1 LEADGAKAVAVVGD
15 VADPETARRAVA
27 AAVEAFGKLDVL
39 FNNAGVMT
47 SGDFR
52 SFDEAAWDAV
62 LNPNLRGIYLMCHAA
77 IPHMLER
84 GEGAIV
90 NTSSVM
96 AFLTEPGYEAYT
108 TSKAGI
114 IGLTKAL
121 AVSYAEHGVRANC
134 VCPGWVDTPMNRRL
148 AEELGGM
155 DKLVPIIKRQQ
166 PLPRM
171 ITTRE
176 VGNAVVSSPPATPAA
191 SPAPC
196 SASTA
201 PRRRR
206 SERPSDQ
213 CVARRV
219 DSTSADPSRRPPM
232 PTKWARKV
240 SVAMSISNR
249 RANAPVGACQTRWA
263 EDNRPPPPNGR
274 HGSGRSLASRPGP
287 ATPPPAASPVL
298 PGAAPGTRPLLSV
311 RAHVEEVT
319 VPSD

>member
-1 LEADGAKAVAVVGD
+1 MRLRDKAAIVTGAASGIGAGTAEVFAEEGASLVLVDRDEDGLTRVRDRLEADGAKAVAVVGD

-27 AAVEAFGKLDVL
+27 AALEAFGKLDVL

-62 LNPNLRGIYLMCHAA
+62 LNPNLRGIYLMCRAA

-155 DKLVPIIKRQQ
+155 DKLVPIIKQQQ

-176 VGNAVVSSPPATPAA
+176 VGNAVCFLASGDASGITGAVLCVDGAA
-191 SPAPC
+191 S
-196 SASTA
+196 
-201 PRRRR
+201 
-206 SERPSDQ
+206 
-213 CVARRV
+213 
-219 DSTSADPSRRPPM
+219 
-232 PTKWARKV
+232 
-240 SVAMSISNR
+240 
-249 RANAPVGACQTRWA
+249 
-263 EDNRPPPPNGR
+263 
-274 HGSGRSLASRPGP
+274 
-287 ATPPPAASPVL
+287 AAI
-298 PGAAPGTRPLLSV
+298 
-311 RAHVEEVT
+311 
-319 VPSD
+319 

>member
-1 LEADGAKAVAVVGD
+1 MRLRDKAAIVTGAASGIGAGTAGVFAEEGASLVLVDRDEDGLARVRDGLEADGAKAVAVVGD
-15 VADPETARRAVA
+15 VADPETARRSVA
-27 AAVEAFGKLDVL
+27 AALEAFGKLDVL

-62 LNPNLRGIYLMCHAA
+62 LNPNLRGIYLMCRAA

-121 AVSYAEHGVRANC
+121 AVSYAEQGVRANC

-176 VGNAVVSSPPATPAA
+176 VGNAVCFLASGDASGITGAVLCVDGAA
-191 SPAPC
+191 S
-196 SASTA
+196 
-201 PRRRR
+201 
-206 SERPSDQ
+206 
-213 CVARRV
+213 
-219 DSTSADPSRRPPM
+219 
-232 PTKWARKV
+232 
-240 SVAMSISNR
+240 
-249 RANAPVGACQTRWA
+249 
-263 EDNRPPPPNGR
+263 
-274 HGSGRSLASRPGP
+274 
-287 ATPPPAASPVL
+287 AAI
-298 PGAAPGTRPLLSV
+298 
-311 RAHVEEVT
+311 
-319 VPSD
+319 